1 MYSANTHID
10 ERNHEQD
17 GVLDRQLSW
26 VQKTLERTKGDR
38 WIWLIIIMLSMISI
52 MAVYSATGAIAYK
65 KGVAVEKYL
74 LFKHI
79 IFVLMG
85 IGMIYIAHLLDYK
98 YYAGISKILMIITLP
113 LLLYTLAFGS
123 QINGASRWVQVPVIG
138 LTFQTSDLAK
148 LALITFLARMLTKKQ
163 ENIKDVKNAF
173 IPIMGSVCVVFVLI
187 ALANLSTAL
196 MLFGVSIL
204 LLIIGRISIKQIA
217 FVCAGGVVLL
227 MFVVFLGPRRET
239 YKSRINTFMH
249 PELQSSDKTFQSD
262 HSKIALA
269 TGGLFGKGPGNS
281 TERNFLPHPYSD
293 FIFAIIIEE
302 YGTVGGLGIV
312 VLYLV
317 LLYRCVRIVVRSPK
331 AFGALLAAGLSFSLT
346 IQAFANMAVAV
357 GLGPVTGVPLPLVS
371 MGGTSMIFTSI
382 AFGIILSVSRD
393 VEEHSTKKE
402 EKVIVG
408 TIPAMG

>member
-1 MYSANTHID
+1 MFNINA
-10 ERNHEQD
+10 
-17 GVLDRQLSW
+17 L
-26 VQKTLERTKGDR
+26 LERTKGDR
-38 WIWLIIIMLSMISI
+38 WIWIIILLLSMISI
-52 MAVYSATGAIAYK
+52 MVVYSATGAIAYK
-65 KGVAVEKYL
+65 KGISVEKYL
-74 LFKHI
+74 LFKHV
-79 IFVLMG
+79 IFVLLG

-98 YYAGISKILMIITLP
+98 YYAGISKILMIVTVP
-113 LLLYTLAFGS
+113 LLFYTLIFGQS
-123 QINGASRWVQVPVIG
+123 LNDASRWVKIPVIG

-148 LALITFLARMLTKKQ
+148 LALITFLARMLTRKQ
-163 ENIKDVKNAF
+163 ENIKDVKQAF
-173 IPIMGSVCVVFVLI
+173 LPIMGSVCVVFVLI

-217 FVCAGGVVLL
+217 TVCAGGLVLL
-227 MFVVFLGPRRET
+227 MLVVFLGPRRET
-239 YKSRINTFMH
+239 YKSRINSFLH
-249 PELQSSDKTFQSD
+249 PELQHSDKTYQSD
-262 HSKIALA
+262 HAKIALA
-269 TGGLFGKGPGNS
+269 TGGVLGKGPGNS

-302 YGTVGGLGIV
+302 YGTVGGLAVI

-317 LLYRCVRIVVRSPK
+317 LLYRCVRIVNRSPK

-393 VEEHSTKKE
+393 VEENVGKTKKE

-408 TIPAMG
+408 EIPAMG

>member
-1 MYSANTHID
+1 MFNINA
-10 ERNHEQD
+10 
-17 GVLDRQLSW
+17 L
-26 VQKTLERTKGDR
+26 LERTKGDR
-38 WIWLIIIMLSMISI
+38 WIWIIILLLSMISI
-52 MAVYSATGAIAYK
+52 MVVYSATGAIAYK
-65 KGVAVEKYL
+65 KGISVEKYL
-74 LFKHI
+74 LFKHV
-79 IFVLMG
+79 IFVLLG

-98 YYAGISKILMIITLP
+98 YYAGISKILMIVTVP
-113 LLLYTLAFGS
+113 LLFYTLIFGQS
-123 QINGASRWVQVPVIG
+123 LNDASRWVKIPVIG

-148 LALITFLARMLTKKQ
+148 LALITFLARMLTRKQ
-163 ENIKDVKNAF
+163 ENIKDVKQAF
-173 IPIMGSVCVVFVLI
+173 LPIMGSVCVVFVLI

-217 FVCAGGVVLL
+217 TVCAGGLVLL
-227 MFVVFLGPRRET
+227 MLVVFLGPRRET
-239 YKSRINTFMH
+239 YKSRINSFLH
-249 PELQSSDKTFQSD
+249 PELQHSDKTYQSD
-262 HSKIALA
+262 HAKIALA
-269 TGGLFGKGPGNS
+269 TGGVLGKGPGNS

-302 YGTVGGLGIV
+302 YGTVGGLAVI

-317 LLYRCVRIVVRSPK
+317 LLYRCVRIVNRSPK

-393 VEEHSTKKE
+393 VEENVGKVKKE

-408 TIPAMG
+408 EIPAMG